1 MLYSCSR
8 LNLIEFCAFF
18 RIQFGFAPSGTARTA
33 VSAKQLSLRSTAA
46 LFARLSTGCNRY
58 IAESYVS
65 ILSIT
70 NGFISFL
77 SRLRTTLRPRRL
89 GPPIVLTNPTF
100 PPKIVF
106 GCVCVLFALKQ
117 TASSVEVVCLVCSLA
132 WYILFGEIVCVI
144 CTRQAAAAARKWTT
158 KVGKKVEINPNCSDG
173 IGHNGK
179 RKYGGKPRANYS
191 YRIGADAF
199 ATK

>member
-1 MLYSCSR
+1 MLMHLAYFYKLSLKLQNTKFNRIWFINFCCQ
-8 LNLIEFCAFF
+8 FCAFF
-18 RIQFGFAPSGTARTA
+18 EFNFSRHQAATCFCETF
-33 VSAKQLSLRSTAA
+33 SLRSTAA
-46 LFARLSTGCNRY
+46 LLARLSTGCNRY
-58 IAESYVS
+58 IAKSYMS

-89 GPPIVLTNPTF
+89 RYPIVLTNPTF

-144 CTRQAAAAARKWTT
+144 CTRQAAAAARK
-158 KVGKKVEINPNCSDG
+158 
-173 IGHNGK
+173 
-179 RKYGGKPRANYS
+179 
-191 YRIGADAF
+191 
-199 ATK
+199 